1 MRQVSLKRKSMQY
14 LRTAILSMLVVLA
27 GCAGGDYSDIDKFI
41 AEARSKPQG
50 VIDPIPVFKPYK
62 AFRYNAASKRAPFDV
77 PVQVQQISSLYQ
89 KSDVKPDLKRIKEQL
104 ESFNLE
110 SLSMV
115 GTLEQKGQRWG
126 LIDDGSGSVHQVLV
140 GNYLGRNHGRIVEI
154 IDDSIAIVEIVS
166 NGPESWVERP
176 RSLRLKDG

>member
-1 MRQVSLKRKSMQY
+1 MRFWRVVVASITL
-14 LRTAILSMLVVLA
+14 ILV
-27 GCAGGDYSDIDKFI
+27 GCAGGDYTDIDQFI

-89 KSDVKPDLKRIKEQL
+89 KSDVKPDEKRVKEQL
-104 ESFNLE
+104 ETINLE
-110 SLSMV
+110 SISMV
-115 GTLEQKGQRWG
+115 GTLEQNGQRWG
-126 LIDDGSGSVHQVLV
+126 LLDDGSGSVHQVLV
-140 GNYLGRNHGRIVEI
+140 GNFVGRNHGRIVEI
-154 IDDSIAIVEIVS
+154 APDSIAVVEIVA

-176 RSLRLKDG
+176 RSLRLKEG

>member
-1 MRQVSLKRKSMQY
+1 MKTISMNKLIKVLFCLLVAGSVVACGKSD
-14 LRTAILSMLVVLA
+14 T
-27 GCAGGDYSDIDKFI
+27 SDIDKFI
-41 AEARSKPQG
+41 ADARNKPKG

-77 PVQVQQISSLYQ
+77 PVQVRQVANLFKTSN
-89 KSDVKPDLKRIKEQL
+89 VEPDPKRVQEQL

-115 GTLEQKGQRWG
+115 GTLERGGQRWA
-126 LIDDGSGSVHQVLV
+126 LIDDGSGAVHQVLK
-140 GNYLGRNHGRIVEI
+140 GNYMGRNHGRIVS
-154 IDDSIAIVEIVS
+154 IDPDSVSLIEIVA

-176 RSLRLKDG
+176 RTLSLKEG